1 MSTRFVQALVLA
13 SFFIIPSTVLAN
25 GLPESDSDG
34 AESAET
40 ETVPLQQN
48 EENKAQS
55 LQQNNS
61 DENEKNSSILGM
73 VAETVGNTVKSVV
86 KPIINVDTEGQ
97 DHAEDESLLNVSLS
111 EKPSIKVDAKIA
123 EVEVSETISVK
134 TPVANTEI
142 GESVKLETPVADVNV
157 SDTISIKTPIA
168 QADVDASIKAG
179 GTSKENNHESGPS
192 DSVAVTEPPNANS
205 ENDVTDSADVTYPE
219 SHTEVPKEQTNEKPV
234 TVPEEPAETITPVI
248 TEADDDQVELKKE
261 TDISFEEDIKN
272 SLEADSLKNAA
283 DDQVLIEQNISE
295 NENKNEEAFIKV
307 PFDDHAVQKAADKPF
322 HQPAIIVQA
331 NHGSN
336 SSITIS
342 ASGGQSLSGGASFP
356 SLYFADLALLGEWS
370 GVLSYHGNVAF
381 FYDQWLNA
389 PPSQPPQPSFFSYVF
404 I

>member
-61 DENEKNSSILGM
+61 DDNEKNSSILSM
-73 VAETVGNTVKSVV
+73 VAETVGTTVKSVV
-86 KPIINVDTEGQ
+86 KPIIDVDTEEQ
-97 DHAEDESLLNVSLS
+97 NHAEDESLLNVSLS

-134 TPVANTEI
+134 TPVANAEI
-142 GESVKLETPVADVNV
+142 GVSVKLETPVADVNV

-179 GTSKENNHESGPS
+179 TSKGNNHESEPS

-219 SHTEVPKEQTNEKPV
+219 SHTEVPKEHTDEKPV
-234 TVPEEPAETITPVI
+234 TVPKEPAETITPVM
-248 TEADDDQVELKKE
+248 TEANDDQVELKKE
-261 TDISFEEDIKN
+261 TDLSFEEDIKN